1 MALSLVAL
9 YASVQEDTDAL
20 LKSIT
25 VCAIMGTLSVLAD
38 VAFCSLWA
46 REVSEQSFRNIY
58 FSTVYILLSQN
69 VLQNAMPLRIDCR
82 WVQWSYEVL
91 FDHIHNKY
99 VREGSIALLRNDS
112 CRGC

>member
-38 VAFCSLWA
+38 IAFCSLWA
-46 REVSEQSFRNIY
+46 REVSEQSFCNIY
-58 FSTVYILLSQN
+58 FSTAYPSQPKCFAKCYATENRLSTGT
-69 VLQNAMPLRIDCR
+69 VEL
-82 WVQWSYEVL
+82 
-91 FDHIHNKY
+91 
-99 VREGSIALLRNDS
+99 
-112 CRGC
+112 

>member
-58 FSTVYILLSQN
+58 FSTVYFFSAKMFCKML
-69 VLQNAMPLRIDCR
+69 C
-82 WVQWSYEVL
+82 
-91 FDHIHNKY
+91 H
-99 VREGSIALLRNDS
+99 
-112 CRGC
+112 

>member
-1 MALSLVAL
+1 
-9 YASVQEDTDAL
+9 VQEDTDAL

-38 VAFCSLWA
+38 IAFCSLWA

-58 FSTVYILLSQN
+58 CTVYTLLSQN

-82 WVQWSYEVL
+82 RVQWSYEVL